1 MSLLGTRPA
10 DVVGARR
17 ASAVLPAS
25 PGPVSTG
32 TTSTGAS
39 SAGAART
46 TSLRARP
53 GTGPATGRLA
63 RARRHPLARPGALV
77 ALLVVTV
84 VVAWALVPT
93 AFTSAD
99 PITGVPADNLLPPSA
114 AHWFGTDHLGR
125 DLFARTVHGTGLS
138 LQAAAVAIVIALGAG
153 SLLGLVAGFVGGR
166 VDDVLMRLTDV
177 LLAIPG
183 LLLSL
188 AVVTVLGFGTLKV
201 AIAVGVASVATFARV
216 MRAEVLRVRSATY
229 VEAARLAG
237 ARRGSVVVRHV
248 VPNAAGPVLALATIE
263 LGTVVLAVSALSFLG
278 FGAIP
283 PTPEW
288 GSLVAEGRNYL
299 ATAWWYSTL
308 PGLVV
313 AVVVLSA
320 GRLGRAFERGG
331 RTAR

>member
-10 DVVGARR
+10 DVVDAR
-17 ASAVLPAS
+17 SAVART
-25 PGPVSTG
+25 GTGTAG
-32 TTSTGAS
+32 TTSV
-39 SAGAART
+39 GAART
-46 TSLRARP
+46 TSLRVRRGP
-53 GTGPATGRLA
+53 TTGHLA
-63 RARRHPLARPGALV
+63 RVRRHPLARPGAIV
-77 ALLVVTV
+77 ALLVVVV

-99 PITGVPADNLLPPSA
+99 PITGVPAENLQPPSA

-138 LQAAAVAIVIALGAG
+138 LQAAAVAIAIALGAG

-216 MRAEVLRVRSATY
+216 MRAEVLRVRGATY

-237 ARRGSVVVRHV
+237 ARRGSVVLRHV
-248 VPNAAGPVLALATIE
+248 VPNSTGPVLALATIE
-263 LGTVVLAVSALSFLG
+263 LGSVVLAVSALSFLG

-308 PGLVV
+308 PGLVI

>member
-1 MSLLGTRPA
+1 MSVLGTRPV

-17 ASAVLPAS
+17 TPAVLAAGS
-25 PGPVSTG
+25 TSSTG
-32 TTSTGAS
+32 TTSTGTTS
-39 SAGAART
+39 GGAAGVASRRAWRRT
-46 TSLRARP
+46 GAT
-53 GTGPATGRLA
+53 TGRLA
-63 RARRHPLARPGALV
+63 RVRRRPLARPGALV
-77 ALLVVTV
+77 ALLVVV
-84 VVAWALVPT
+84 LVVAWALVPT
-93 AFTSAD
+93 AFTSTD
-99 PITGVPADNLLPPSA
+99 PITGVPADNLQPPSA

-138 LQAAAVAIVIALGAG
+138 LQAAAVAIAIALGAG

-216 MRAEVLRVRSATY
+216 MRAEVLRVRGATY
-229 VEAARLAG
+229 VVAARLAG
-237 ARRGSVVVRHV
+237 ARRASVVVRHV
-248 VPNAAGPVLALATIE
+248 VPNSAGPVLALAAIE
-263 LGTVVLAVSALSFLG
+263 LGAVVLAVSALSFLG
-278 FGAIP
+278 FGATP

-308 PGLVV
+308 PGLVI
-313 AVVVLSA
+313 AVVVLSS

>member
-10 DVVGARR
+10 DVVGAR
-17 ASAVLPAS
+17 PAS
-25 PGPVSTG
+25 VAVPAGTSST
-32 TTSTGAS
+32 TNAE
-39 SAGAART
+39 AAR
-46 TSLRARP
+46 
-53 GTGPATGRLA
+53 ATIPRVRRGAGVTAGRQE
-63 RARRHPLARPGALV
+63 RVRRHPLARPGAVV
-77 ALLVVTV
+77 ALLVVV
-84 VVAWALVPT
+84 VVVVWALVPT

-99 PITGVPADNLLPPSA
+99 PITGVPAENLQPPSA

-138 LQAAAVAIVIALGAG
+138 LQAAAVAIAIALGAG

-216 MRAEVLRVRSATY
+216 MRAEVLRVRGATY

-237 ARRGSVVVRHV
+237 ARRGSVVLRHV
-248 VPNAAGPVLALATIE
+248 VPNSTGPVLALATIE
-263 LGTVVLAVSALSFLG
+263 LGSVVLAVSALSFLG

-308 PGLVV
+308 PGLVI